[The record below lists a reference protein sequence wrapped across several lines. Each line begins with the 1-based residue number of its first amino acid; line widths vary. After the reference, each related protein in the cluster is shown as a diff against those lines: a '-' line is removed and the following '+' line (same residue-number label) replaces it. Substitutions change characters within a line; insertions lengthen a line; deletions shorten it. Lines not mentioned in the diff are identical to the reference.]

1 MFLEETLKNST
12 KTRIIKIFIMRV
24 DYITNMVVSSNN
36 KKNVENSKIKK
47 ENKDAVDSTKN
58 NKKNVENSKIKK
70 ENKDAVDS
78 TKKDSIS
85 LSSSILTES
94 DNKEKEQIS
103 YYEKQV
109 LKELKGIKK
118 ASRNILKSIK
128 KFSS

>member
-1 MFLEETLKNST
+1 M
-12 KTRIIKIFIMRV
+12 
-24 DYITNMVVSSNN
+24 TNGSNN
-36 KKNVENSKIKK
+36 KKNI
-47 ENKDAVDSTKN
+47 DT
-58 NKKNVENSKIKK
+58 SKIKK

-94 DNKEKEQIS
+94 DNKEKEQLS
-103 YYEKQV
+103 YYEKEV

-118 ASRNILKSIK
+118 ASKNILKSIK

>member
-1 MFLEETLKNST
+1 
-12 KTRIIKIFIMRV
+12 MRV
-24 DYITNMVVSSNN
+24 DYITNMANGSNNN
-36 KKNVENSKIKK
+36 KKNVDNSKIKK

-58 NKKNVENSKIKK
+58 NKKNVDTSKIKK

-78 TKKDSIS
+78 TKKDGIS

-94 DNKEKEQIS
+94 DNKEKEQLS

-118 ASRNILKSIK
+118 ASKNILKSIK

>member
-1 MFLEETLKNST
+1 M
-12 KTRIIKIFIMRV
+12 
-24 DYITNMVVSSNN
+24 TNGSNN
-36 KKNVENSKIKK
+36 KKNIDTSKIKK

-58 NKKNVENSKIKK
+58 NKKNIDTSKIKK

-94 DNKEKEQIS
+94 DNKEKEQLS
-103 YYEKQV
+103 YYEKEV

-118 ASRNILKSIK
+118 ASKNILKSIK

>member
-1 MFLEETLKNST
+1 MVIST
-12 KTRIIKIFIMRV
+12 
-24 DYITNMVVSSNN
+24 NNN
-36 KKNVENSKIKK
+36 KKNVESNKIKK
-47 ENKDAVDSTKN
+47 ENKDAVD
-58 NKKNVENSKIKK
+58 
-70 ENKDAVDS
+70 A

-94 DNKEKEQIS
+94 DNKEKEQLS

-118 ASRNILKSIK
+118 ASKNILKSMK

>member
-1 MFLEETLKNST
+1 M
-12 KTRIIKIFIMRV
+12 
-24 DYITNMVVSSNN
+24 TNGSNN
-36 KKNVENSKIKK
+36 KKNVDASKIKK

-58 NKKNVENSKIKK
+58 NKKNVDNSKTKK

-85 LSSSILTES
+85 LSSSILTAS
-94 DNKEKEQIS
+94 DNKEEEQLS

-118 ASRNILKSIK
+118 ASKNILKSIK

>member
-1 MFLEETLKNST
+1 
-12 KTRIIKIFIMRV
+12 MRA
-24 DYITNMVVSSNN
+24 DYITNMVVNSNNN

-47 ENKDAVDSTKN
+47 ENQDAVDSTKN

-70 ENKDAVDS
+70 ENQDAVDS
-78 TKKDSIS
+78 TKKDGIS
-85 LSSSILTES
+85 LSSSILTEL
-94 DNKEKEQIS
+94 DNKEKEQLS

-118 ASRNILKSIK
+118 ASKNILKSIK